1 MFGLSKREIS
11 NKIAE
16 KVIKDLQEKGF
27 IRIEHIGTLRWTA
40 GDKNVRFEQDENLI
54 NELQDK

>member
-1 MFGLSKREIS
+1 MFGFSKREIA

-27 IRIEHIGTLRWTA
+27 ISIEHIGTLRWTA
-40 GDKNVRFEQDENLI
+40 GTDKVKFEQDSNLI
-54 NELQDK
+54 EELQDK